1 MSYSLAPSQG
11 RGVRQ
16 RKDKESPEL
25 EARFRRAKPLPG
37 GGKLHLAAQV
47 KAKILQRQILEQ
59 A

>member
-37 GGKLHLAAQV
+37 GGKLHLAAEIET
-47 KAKILQRQILEQ
+47 KILPGQILEQ